1 MIMQT
6 IFLKHTISMIPF
18 LDLKN
23 INLRQEE
30 EILDAMAKVLR
41 SGWYIM
47 GESLSTFEQAF
58 ADYCGTK
65 HCIGVGNG
73 LEALNLIIKAYDF
86 PKGSE
91 IIVPAN
97 TYIAT
102 ILSILQND
110 LKPVLVE
117 PDKDTYNLDPS
128 KIEAAITDQ
137 TKAVMVVHLYGQA
150 CTMKPIQDLCAKHDL
165 KLFEDCAQS
174 HGAYFEGKRVGNF
187 GDAGAFSFYPGKNL
201 GALGDGGA
209 ITTDNDALA
218 EKLLALRNYGSH
230 QKYYNK
236 YIGVNS
242 RLDELQA
249 AILSVKLSVL
259 DEDNEARR
267 KVAEY
272 YLAHI
277 QNPKII
283 LPKVIHREGH
293 VWHLFVI
300 RTADRDGLAKYLQE
314 NLVQSVIHY
323 PVPPHHQ
330 EAMAEFKELSLPIT
344 EEIHKDVLSLPIS
357 PVLTDEQM
365 RKVVEVINQY

>member
-23 INLRQEE
+23 INLRHEE